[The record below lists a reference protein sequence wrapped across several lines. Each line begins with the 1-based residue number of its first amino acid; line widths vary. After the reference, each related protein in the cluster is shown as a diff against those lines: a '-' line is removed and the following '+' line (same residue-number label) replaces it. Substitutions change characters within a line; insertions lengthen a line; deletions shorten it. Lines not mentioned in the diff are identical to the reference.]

1 MVQLRST
8 DPFDSPKIDPCFL
21 QHEEDAQVLME
32 GKHKLRLIDFIY
44 YDRFADY
51 DCLILNTLSLSQIH
65 LCYIMLLLIQ
75 KGFNN
80 HIRLLLNMP

>member
-32 GKHKLRLIDFIY
+32 GKHKLVLIFIY

-65 LCYIMLLLIQ
+65 LCCIILVLIQ
-75 KGFNN
+75 KVFDN
-80 HIRLLLNMP
+80 HIQILLNMP